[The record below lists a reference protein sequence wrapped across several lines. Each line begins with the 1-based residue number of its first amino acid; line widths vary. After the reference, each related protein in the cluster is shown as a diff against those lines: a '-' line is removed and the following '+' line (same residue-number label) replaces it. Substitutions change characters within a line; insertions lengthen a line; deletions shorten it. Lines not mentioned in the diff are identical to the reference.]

1 MITSHT
7 CLLAGADICEGV
19 RQVKPAMPTGA
30 EVGFLEPIS
39 VAGGTRVRS
48 CARGLTGV
56 TQCEDQQRYEQV
68 S

>member
-7 CLLAGADICEGV
+7 CLSAGADSCEGV
-19 RQVKPAMPTGA
+19 RQVKPACRPA
-30 EVGFLEPIS
+30 RRIDSAVDR
-39 VAGGTRVRS
+39 VAGGTRVRR

-56 TQCEDQQRYEQV
+56 TQYEDQQRYEQV

>member
-1 MITSHT
+1 MIASHI
-7 CLLAGADICEGV
+7 CLSAGADGCEGS
-19 RQVKPAMPTGA
+19 RQVKPALPA
-30 EVGFLEPIS
+30 FAKDGFLEPTE
-39 VAGGTRVRS
+39 VADSKQVRR